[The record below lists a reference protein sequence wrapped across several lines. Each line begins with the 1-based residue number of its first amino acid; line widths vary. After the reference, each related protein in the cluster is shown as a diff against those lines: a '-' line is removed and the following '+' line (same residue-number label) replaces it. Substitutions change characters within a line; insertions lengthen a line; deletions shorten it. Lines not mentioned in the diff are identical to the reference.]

1 MQSTFKIIK
10 SAGQLAGALL
20 FERHDG
26 EKLVVLLGSMADFT
40 IGFDVASLSNIES
53 IDLLQNRF
61 KPQAPGANMVL
72 ENHQVRI
79 MIGDIMPTLQRRP
92 DERPHQ
98 AGVTSTRGFK
108 RFKNAWKNP

>member
-10 SAGQLAGALL
+10 SASQLAGALL

-40 IGFDVASLSNIES
+40 VGFDVASLSDIDS
-53 IDLLQNRF
+53 IDLLRNRF

-79 MIGDIMPTLQRRP
+79 SAEPRIHERVKYYMVDITVEAIYHPL
-92 DERPHQ
+92 
-98 AGVTSTRGFK
+98 
-108 RFKNAWKNP
+108 NPIDVIR